1 MGKFIVLMSRDIQY
15 AFLLQFPD
23 AHRGYQEIFINLY
36 KKDDFLSDVKQELQF
51 QQLLPSWQ
59 TLQSRRVKQANET
72 CPGNVHLDKMHE
84 IVGFWTFPKFETFQ
98 KFEKLEVYINTHLED
113 RKSCDMYW

>member
-1 MGKFIVLMSRDIQY
+1 MLTEVT
-15 AFLLQFPD
+15 
-23 AHRGYQEIFINLY
+23 QEIFINLY

-113 RKSCDMYW
+113 RKSCDVYW